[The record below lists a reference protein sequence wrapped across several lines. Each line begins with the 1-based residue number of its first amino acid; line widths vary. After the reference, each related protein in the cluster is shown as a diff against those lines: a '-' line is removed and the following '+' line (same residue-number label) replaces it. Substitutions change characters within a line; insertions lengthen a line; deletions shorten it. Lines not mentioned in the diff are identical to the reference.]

1 MNHQIFMS
9 MFHKGIDSNK
19 TIMNLRLSRFPTWL
33 GVMVGIILLGAH
45 LSYYA
50 YVVVDDSYISFRYA
64 RNFARG
70 DGLLFNPGQEPVEG
84 YSNFLWVVMLAGASR
99 LGLEISLVSKVLG
112 LVFAILS
119 LIGMVLFMHQSGSNK
134 FILWTAA
141 LWLAASGVYAMWS
154 MSGMETSLLA
164 SLLFL
169 SLILL
174 GREET
179 SGRGFAS
186 GFILALIALARAEG
200 FIFFFAALA
209 VRILNHIRRHSART
223 ILEEIKWLSAFLL
236 PFSTHLLWRISYYGY
251 WFPNTVY
258 AKAGGGYI
266 YHMLRGLYYL
276 YQFLAM
282 GGALLVLLI
291 GVAALIHAKQP
302 EIRHALT
309 GAGFYITL
317 ITLAGG
323 DWMPQFRFFA
333 PILPVLCALAA
344 IGLSLV
350 TTLWRQTGLQS
361 PGIFGGLVAAL
372 ILGLFLGES
381 IQSQEIERTTR
392 NFAASTLAGH
402 TNAAWLRKNSMPG
415 ESIALVDAGILSFET
430 ELQIIDMIGL
440 NDAHIAHLEPKFPRG
455 LAPGNGFGKWD
466 VDYVLK
472 QQPTFIQVHL
482 NREKWENRDLH
493 TDWVGTDELINDP
506 RFLASYKY
514 VDDPKIGGFFVRID
528 T

>member
-1 MNHQIFMS
+1 MPW
-9 MFHKGIDSNK
+9 FHKGIDGNK

-50 YVVVDDSYISFRYA
+50 YVVVDDSYISYRYA

-84 YSNFLWVVMLAGASR
+84 YSNFLWVVILAGASV

-112 LVFAILS
+112 FVFAIFS
-119 LIGMVLFMHQSGSNK
+119 LVGMVLLMHQSGSNK
-134 FILWTAA
+134 YILWTAA
-141 LWLAASGVYAMWS
+141 LWLAASGVYAVWS

-164 SLLFL
+164 SLIIL

-174 GREET
+174 AREET

-186 GFILALIALARAEG
+186 GFILALVALARAEG

-209 VRILNHIRRHSART
+209 VRILNHIRRQSART
-223 ILEEIKWLSAFLL
+223 VLEEVKWITAFLL
-236 PFSTHLLWRISYYGY
+236 PFGAYLIWRVSYYGY
-251 WFPNTVY
+251 IFPNTAY

-266 YHMLRGLYYL
+266 YHTLRGLYYL
-276 YQFLAM
+276 YQFLAA

-291 GVAALIHAKQP
+291 GVTALVRTRQP
-302 EIRHALT
+302 IIRYGLA

-317 ITLAGG
+317 ITFAGG

-350 TTLWRQTGLQS
+350 VNLWRRAGLQF
-361 PGIFGGLVAAL
+361 PGIFGGLVATL

-392 NFAASTLAGH
+392 KFSSSTLAGH
-402 TNAAWLRKNSMPG
+402 TNAAWLREHSVPG
-415 ESIALVDAGILSFET
+415 DSLALVDAGILGFET
-430 ELQIIDMIGL
+430 ELHIIDMIGL
-440 NDAHIAHLEPKFPRG
+440 NDSHIAHLEPKFPRG

-466 VDYVLK
+466 VDYVLM

-482 NREKWENRDLH
+482 SREKWENRDLR

-506 RFLASYKY
+506 QFLASYKY
-514 VDDPKIGGFFVRID
+514 IDDPRIGGFFIRID
-528 T
+528 S